1 MKHFPAVAV
10 QHVTYR
16 YRDRVALDDVSF
28 DVPAGEIFGLL
39 GPNGGG
45 KSTLFRLLATA
56 SLLQDG
62 WLNISGYDLKDNPF
76 EVRQLIGVVFQSPSL
91 DKKLTVFENLRH
103 HARLYGMSRS
113 EYVGRIDES
122 LDRVGLLNR
131 RADRVETLSG
141 GLARRAEIA
150 QSLLHRP
157 GVLIM
162 DEPSTGLDPA
172 ARSDLWRYLETLPAQ
187 GVTILLTTHLMEEA
201 ERCAR
206 VGILDRGKL
215 VGLGRPA
222 DLRAEIGGEVVSIQ
236 SLHAEE
242 LARQL
247 ESRLSV
253 AVHCHG
259 SRVRFELPGGF
270 PSLAG
275 VLEVASGRMDSISVA
290 RPTLEDV
297 FLKRTGHQFWG
308 EAENG

>member
-1 MKHFPAVAV
+1 MTEFPAVAA
-10 QHVTYR
+10 QHVSYR
-16 YRDRVALDDVSF
+16 YRDRIALDDVSF
-28 DVPAGEIFGLL
+28 DVSAGEIFGLL

-45 KSTLFRLLATA
+45 KSTLFKLIATA
-56 SLLQDG
+56 NQLQDG
-62 WLNISGYDLKDNPF
+62 WLTISGFNLRDNPF
-76 EVRQLIGVVFQSPSL
+76 EARRLIGVVFQSPSL

-103 HARLYGMSRS
+103 HARLYGMRRS
-113 EYVGRIDES
+113 EYMRQIDES
-122 LDRVGLLNR
+122 LDRVGLLDR

-157 GVLIM
+157 SVLIM

-172 ARSDLWRYLETLPAQ
+172 ARSDLWRYLETLPTR
-187 GVTILLTTHLMEEA
+187 GVTILVTTHLMEEA

-215 VGLGRPA
+215 VGLGRPT
-222 DLRAEIGGEVVSIQ
+222 DLRAEIGGEVVSIR
-236 SLHAEE
+236 SSHAEE
-242 LARQL
+242 LARDL

-253 AVHCHG
+253 VVHLHG
-259 SRVRFELPGGF
+259 NDIRFELAGGF

-275 VLEVASGRMDSISVA
+275 VLEVVAGRMDSISVA

-308 EAENG
+308 EGEHG